1 LFKLKKKSICINVK
15 NVKGNA
21 IYWGSKWRYLTV
33 AQWIQQE
40 EQNKLI
46 GVFIKNR
53 NGIQMI
59 PHVGLI

>member
-1 LFKLKKKSICINVK
+1 MTLITILLKLKKKSICINVK
-15 NVKGNA
+15 NVKGNV

-46 GVFIKNR
+46 GVFIKNDC
-53 NGIQMI
+53 MS
-59 PHVGLI
+59 H